1 MKTPTNIG
9 GNNLATWLPT
19 ATEIRMAD
27 LYTITA
33 NGVTLRYT
41 TWESSLIVGG
51 NTFLAG
57 PPNFK
62 RSAIEEKIGM
72 DVTTLELTIE
82 ASSSDLISGIP
93 ILQRIVLGQFDGAT
107 VRIDRLFMDSS
118 GMQIGTVIRFSGF
131 MGALDELGR
140 THAKYQVE
148 SLVNRLQMDLPH
160 MLIQPGCVHTLF
172 DAGCTLSAAS
182 FAESN
187 TVQAGST
194 VNKIVS
200 VSAKA
205 DSYYDNGRIV
215 FASGANN
222 GLTKAVRLYASQIF
236 TFNSPLPFSPTA
248 GDTFTAYP
256 GCDKT
261 QATCTNKFSN
271 LVNYLG
277 FGYVPVPE
285 TAL

>member
-1 MKTPTNIG
+1 MKTPTNIN
-9 GNNLATWLPT
+9 GNNLAVWLTT

-27 LYTITA
+27 LYSITA

-41 TWESSLIVGG
+41 TWESNLIVGG

-57 PPNFK
+57 PPNF
-62 RSAIEEKIGM
+62 RRAAIEEKIGM
-72 DVTTLELTIE
+72 DTTTLDLTIE
-82 ASSSDLISGIP
+82 ASSSDLISGVP
-93 ILQRIVLGQFDGAT
+93 ILQRVVLGQFDGAT

-118 GMQIGTVIRFSGF
+118 GQQIGTVIRFSGF

-140 THAKYQVE
+140 AHAKFQVE

-172 DAGCTLSAAS
+172 DAGCTLNAAS

-187 TVQAGST
+187 TVQSGST
-194 VNKIVS
+194 VNTIIS

-215 FASGANN
+215 FTSGANN
-222 GLTKAVRLYASQIF
+222 GLTKAVRLYASQVF

-248 GDTFTAYP
+248 SDTFTAYP

-261 QATCTNKFSN
+261 QATCTTKFSN
-271 LVNYLG
+271 LVNFGG
-277 FGYVPVPE
+277 FPYVPVPE
-285 TAL
+285 TAI